1 MPIAPSPAFSEPVRA
16 CNQMIPMPCV
26 FRLAITLAA
35 LSQPYVFVWGQ
46 VESPRPRPSGDA
58 ELRTVV
64 DGEPLTLT
72 TTSRLAGAV
81 HSIRWKNQ
89 EFIDSFDHGRQL
101 QSALSLDAMSD
112 DPYWAE
118 RFNPTEAGSRR
129 DGDGNQTTSR
139 LLAIESNA
147 TELRTTTQMAFWLAP
162 DEMSSDRS
170 ALNTTILSEHLLHKR
185 IRLNA
190 YADPRVI
197 EVSNTF
203 ELAANELHRLAQ
215 FEVLTGYMPHGF
227 DTFWK
232 FDPAL
237 GELSELDDGPGEQ
250 PFPVVLSTSDGEYA
264 MGAVSDGQP
273 DGMLSQAGYGRFR
286 FPVERVVKWNVVHRY
301 RELPKIQKRR
311 FSFRVLVFVGSLAQ
325 VRKSMIDYHAGQLR
339 RHDDPVP
346 QSEP

>member
-1 MPIAPSPAFSEPVRA
+1 M
-16 CNQMIPMPCV
+16 
-26 FRLAITLAA
+26 FRLAITLAF
-35 LSQPYVFVWGQ
+35 LTHPSVSVWGQ
-46 VESPRPRPSGDA
+46 VEDPRPHPSGDA

-81 HSIRWKNQ
+81 HSIRWKNH

-112 DPYWAE
+112 EPYWAE

-129 DGDGNQTTSR
+129 DGDGHQTTSR

-147 TELRTTTQMAFWLAP
+147 TELRTTTQMAFWLTP
-162 DEMSSDRS
+162 DELSSGRT
-170 ALNTTILSEHLLHKR
+170 ALNSSVLSEHLLHKR
-185 IRLNA
+185 IQLNA
-190 YADPRVI
+190 YIDPRVI

-203 ELAANELHRLAQ
+203 ELAVNEQHRLAQ
-215 FEVLTGYMPHGF
+215 FEVLTGYMPEEFG
-227 DTFWK
+227 TFWR
-232 FDPAL
+232 FDPTD
-237 GELSELDDGPGEQ
+237 GTLSELDDGPGEQ
-250 PFPVVLSTSDGEYA
+250 SLPIVFSTCDREYA

-286 FPVERVVKWNVVHRY
+286 FLVERVVKWNVVHRY
-301 RELPKIQKRR
+301 RELPTIQKRR
-311 FSFRVLVFVGSLAQ
+311 FSFRVLVFVGSLDQ
-325 VRKSMIDYHAGQLR
+325 VRKSMIDYHAGKLR
-339 RHDDPVP
+339 RCDDPVP

>member
-1 MPIAPSPAFSEPVRA
+1 MAYNRIFSIE
-16 CNQMIPMPCV
+16 CV
-26 FRLAITLAA
+26 FRFAITLASM
-35 LSQPYVFVWGQ
+35 SQATVCVWGQ
-46 VESPRPRPSGDA
+46 VQSTRSLPSGDA
-58 ELRTVV
+58 ELRTLV
-64 DGEPLTLT
+64 DGELLTLT

-112 DPYWAE
+112 EPYWAE

-129 DGDGNQTTSR
+129 DGDGDQTTSR

-147 TELRTTTQMAFWLAP
+147 TELRTTTQMAFWLTP
-162 DEMSSDRS
+162 DEMSSGRS

-190 YADPRVI
+190 YVDPRVI

-203 ELAANELHRLAQ
+203 EFAENEQHRLAQ
-215 FEVLTGYMPHGF
+215 FEVLTGYMPERF
-227 DTFWK
+227 SSFWK
-232 FDPAL
+232 LDL
-237 GELSELDDGPGEQ
+237 TRSTLTTLDDGPGEQ
-250 PFPVVLSTSDGEYA
+250 SFPVVFSTSDGEHA

-273 DGMLSQAGYGRFR
+273 EGMLTPTGYGRFR

-301 RELPKIQKRR
+301 RELPSIQRRR
-311 FSFRVLVFVGSLAQ
+311 FSFRVLVFIGSLDQ
-325 VRKSMIDYHAGQLR
+325 VRSAMIAYHAGQVRLR
-339 RHDDPVP
+339 DDV
-346 QSEP
+346 EPKSNP

>member
-1 MPIAPSPAFSEPVRA
+1 MVCKR
-16 CNQMIPMPCV
+16 MINMHCV
-26 FRLAITLAA
+26 FRLAIA
-35 LSQPYVFVWGQ
+35 LSFLSQTSAPILGQ
-46 VESPRPRPSGDA
+46 VESSSPKPSGDA
-58 ELRTVV
+58 ELRTVI
-64 DGEPLTLT
+64 DGEPMILT

-81 HSIRWKNQ
+81 HSIRWKNR

-112 DPYWAE
+112 EPYWAE

-203 ELAANELHRLAQ
+203 ELAANEQHRLAQ
-215 FEVLTGYMPHGF
+215 FEVLTGYMPQGF
-227 DTFWK
+227 GTFWR

-250 PFPVVLSTSDGEYA
+250 PFPVVLSTSDGAYA

-301 RELPKIQKRR
+301 RELPTIQRRR
-311 FSFRVLVFVGSLAQ
+311 FSFRVLVFIGSLDQ
-325 VRKSMIDYHAGQLR
+325 VRKAMIDYHAGQLR
-339 RHDDPVP
+339 RRDDSVP
-346 QSEP
+346 QSKP